1 MTKIAKLFRGRKL
14 WVGFLMAFL
23 PLLLTLVLQFFWLRR
38 LERTSEIAD
47 KAILKNFLEA
57 VTTEVLYAYGPVAE
71 RTLDVPSANF
81 TRDQLERSAATFRRS
96 QVEGVKVLFVV
107 RFEQDDEGTVLF
119 YDPRTES
126 MEPPPPSDEARAV
139 TVACAPWRLMNDNG
153 IEIDSPRL
161 KVEERDPENRIILNP
176 ILDETSRVVGVA
188 GMVLD
193 TAWFRD
199 HLLPATVKALIP
211 RFFEGEN
218 TGVVVSVRDERG
230 HLRFATDP
238 PRADREDA
246 SRPFSFVFTDWRISV
261 RGGTMTPEQWA
272 RTSFAFNMGLSLLAG
287 ILLTRV
293 MFLALRTAAQEMK
306 LSRMKSDFVS
316 NVSHELRTPLASIR
330 VFGELLHL
338 GRVRAPEK
346 VQEYGEYIETE
357 SRRLTQL
364 IENILDFAKIEA
376 GQKTYTYEIADIGE
390 LLDATL
396 HTFEMRLRHEGFA
409 LTCERAAGEDL
420 RARVDRAAL
429 GQAFHNLLDNAVN
442 YSGEA
447 RRIDVSAHRDGN
459 AIVVSVRDFGIGI
472 PRDEQEKIF
481 DRFHRV
487 GTGLVHDVRG
497 SGLGLSIVHHVAA
510 AHGGRVTV
518 ASEPGRG
525 STFSIRLPAWDAAP
539 AEATR
544 AGEPAETPPRAE
556 GEACPRS

>member
-1 MTKIAKLFRGRKL
+1 VTKISKLFRGKRL
-14 WVGFLMAFL
+14 WIGFLMAFL
-23 PLLLTLVLQFFWLRR
+23 PLLLTLVLQFLWLRR
-38 LERTSEIAD
+38 VERTSEIAD
-47 KAILKNFLEA
+47 KAVLSNFLEA
-57 VTTEVLYAYGPVAE
+57 VTNEVLYAYGPVAE
-71 RTLDVPSANF
+71 RVLDVPLSNF
-81 TRDQLERSAATFRRS
+81 TRGQLDHSAFYFRRRE
-96 QVEGVKVLFVV
+96 VEGVKVLFVV
-107 RFEQDDEGTVLF
+107 RFEHDDEGTMLF
-119 YDPRTES
+119 YDPRSES

-139 TVACAPWRLMNDNG
+139 TVACTPWRLMNDNG
-153 IEIDSPRL
+153 IEIDAPRL
-161 KVEERDPENRIILNP
+161 KVEERDPENRVILNP

-193 TAWFRD
+193 TAYFRD
-199 HLLPATVKALIP
+199 HLLPQTVKNLIP
-211 RFFEGEN
+211 KFFEGERPDA
-218 TGVVVSVRDERG
+218 VVVSVRDERG
-230 HLRFATDP
+230 HLRYATDAQ
-238 PRADREDA
+238 RADREDA
-246 SRPFSFVFTDWRISV
+246 SRPFSFVFTDWRIGV
-261 RGGTMTPEQWA
+261 RGGTLTPEQWA
-272 RTSFAFNMGLSLLAG
+272 RASFAFNLGLSLLAG
-287 ILLTRV
+287 VLLTGALV
-293 MFLALRTAAQEMK
+293 LALRTASYEMK

-376 GQKTYTYEIADIGE
+376 GQKTYSYEIADVADV
-390 LLDATL
+390 LDATL
-396 HTFEMRLRHEGFA
+396 HTFEVRLRHDGFA
-409 LTCERAAGEDL
+409 LTCERAASEDL
-420 RARVDRAAL
+420 MARVDRAAL
-429 GQAFHNLLDNAVN
+429 GQAFHNLLDNAVS

-447 RRIDVSAHRDGN
+447 RRIHVSIGRENGS
-459 AIVVSVRDFGIGI
+459 IVVSVRDFGIGI

-518 ASEPGRG
+518 ESEPGRG
-525 STFSIRLPAWDAAP
+525 STFTIHLPAWDAAAAKEAASS
-539 AEATR
+539 AEA
-544 AGEPAETPPRAE
+544 APRPE